1 MLCTILEKQTSL
13 DRVNQ
18 TFALSPRGGCEH
30 QTTLDAGSRCW
41 RPTCTAYIACAP
53 RALVCGDGC
62 GVVPDIR
69 ERSLSLGKSCVS
81 QVKVKSG
88 REGGRVLLHPPNCS
102 TSTTGTLMVASLQ
115 RAHRGGGKRLMNY
128 SHPHRKTPEKHIDP
142 LFFPLLVLA
151 CAAITKP
158 PAVYQTPDTPL

>member
-88 REGGRVLLHPPNCS
+88 REGGREGVIAPAQLFYVDYGYVDGGVAAKG
-102 TSTTGTLMVASLQ
+102 TS
-115 RAHRGGGKRLMNY
+115 RGGKA
-128 SHPHRKTPEKHIDP
+128 SHELQSSASKN
-142 LFFPLLVLA
+142 A
-151 CAAITKP
+151 
-158 PAVYQTPDTPL
+158 